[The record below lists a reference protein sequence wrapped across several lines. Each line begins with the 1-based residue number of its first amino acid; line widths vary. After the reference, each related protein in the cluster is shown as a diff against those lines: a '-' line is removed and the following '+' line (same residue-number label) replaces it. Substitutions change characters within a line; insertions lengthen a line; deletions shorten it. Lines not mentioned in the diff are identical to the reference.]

1 MTENKDNKPE
11 IFVSESRAGA
21 DHRGELQAA
30 GPKAARKYAIIGLMV
45 LVFMGCL
52 YLIFAPSGEQ
62 APEGQAAKGLNR
74 AVPQAMGADMP
85 ADKGKAY
92 EQEMLKQRNEEKR
105 RAVTNL
111 SDYWQQQEQGDSVQE
126 PAEPASRPTGLESYR
141 NAKASLGS
149 FYQNNDESARL
160 KEELAVLRRRM
171 AEQPQRPPNNGIQ
184 NQLALMEKSYQMASK
199 YFPGAMGK
207 DSVPQEGTS
216 PEEPFQRVVAAAKG
230 VVSSLTIHGT
240 TGTSEQLR
248 NSVRACVHRDQTIT
262 PGVPVQL
269 RLLEP
274 AQVSGTA
281 IPSGSLVSATA
292 KFEVGRLQL
301 AVTSV
306 LCGDEIVQISM
317 AAYDTDGLKGLGI
330 PYNPE
335 ANALSQVAGNMASSG
350 GTSIMMTQS
359 AGQQMAADLSRGV
372 VQGISGYFSK
382 KVKMPKV
389 HLPASYEV
397 LLVSKK

>member
-1 MTENKDNKPE
+1 MRENKDKKPE
-11 IFVSESRAGA
+11 IFVSESRAVA
-21 DHRGELQAA
+21 DRGGELPAA

-62 APEGQAAKGLNR
+62 IPEGQEGNGLNR
-74 AVPQAMGADMP
+74 AVPQAMKADMP

-105 RAVTNL
+105 RAVTSL

-126 PAEPASRPTGLESYR
+126 PPEPASRPTGLESYR
-141 NAKASLGS
+141 HARASLGS

-160 KEELAVLRRRM
+160 KEELAGLRRQM
-171 AEQPQRPPNNGIQ
+171 AEQPQKPSGSGIQ
-184 NQLALMEKSYQMASK
+184 NQLALMEKSYQLASK

-207 DSVPQEGTS
+207 DSLPRTAATA
-216 PEEPFQRVVAAAKG
+216 EEPFQSVVAASQG

-240 TGTSEQLR
+240 AGNPEQPR

-274 AQVSGTA
+274 AQVAGTA
-281 IPSGSLVSATA
+281 IPSGSLVSATP
-292 KFEVGRLQL
+292 KFEAGRLQL

-306 LCGDEIVQISM
+306 LCGGEIVQVSM
-317 AAYDTDGLKGLGI
+317 GAYDTDGLKGLSI

-335 ANALSQVAGNMASSG
+335 ANALSQVAGNMASTG

-372 VQGISGYFSK
+372 VQGISGYFTK

-389 HLPASYEV
+389 HLPASYEL